1 MVDTSLQD
9 GSEVFRVGGGKS
21 VLIGSSDDD
30 NINSFLLTPH
40 SKEGK
45 EMYKLSTVTI
55 VTIVNLLLQ

>member
-21 VLIGSSDDD
+21 VLIGGSGDD

-40 SKEGK
+40 SKEGMK
-45 EMYKLSTVTI
+45 VYELST